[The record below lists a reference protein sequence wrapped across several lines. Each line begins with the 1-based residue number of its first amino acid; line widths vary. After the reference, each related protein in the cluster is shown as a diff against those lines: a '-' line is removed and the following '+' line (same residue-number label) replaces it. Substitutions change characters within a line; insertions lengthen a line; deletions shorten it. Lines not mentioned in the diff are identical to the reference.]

1 MLACL
6 QLCQKSVLKLLIL
19 VGFGIEGSMVCVCVS
34 AKHCSSL
41 ISHPQLEKVTA
52 SLIVYTAW
60 TCFALPTEENNDM
73 VSYLI
78 WLHKI
83 RKEHS
88 NSFDSACIWIAKT
101 RLETSFS
108 SLDLAMYSMITRT
121 KKSWRGF
128 KNASLWNS
136 NIYWFL
142 KFLRQE
148 LSPTFTSWKPHPTAS
163 STSEP
168 SGYFAG
174 TTWGNPKDLPHWNFW
189 DRFHHEY
196 QPWARLWGTSFQ
208 PGNLMFG
215 PTCILYIKRK
225 QREKN
230 SLQPKVEW
238 KKSGNHG
245 ITLRETDS
253 YKLSLKHAKNISQT
267 GYGSQILFLLQ
278 FTNRQ

>member
-1 MLACL
+1 
-6 QLCQKSVLKLLIL
+6 
-19 VGFGIEGSMVCVCVS
+19 
-34 AKHCSSL
+34 
-41 ISHPQLEKVTA
+41 
-52 SLIVYTAW
+52 
-60 TCFALPTEENNDM
+60 M

-88 NSFDSACIWIAKT
+88 NPFDSACIWIAKT

-225 QREKN
+225 QREK
-230 SLQPKVEW
+230 
-238 KKSGNHG
+238 
-245 ITLRETDS
+245 TAC
-253 YKLSLKHAKNISQT
+253 SLKWNGKNQEIMALPWGRRIRISCRWNMQK
-267 GYGSQILFLLQ
+267 
-278 FTNRQ
+278 TNLRRGMAHRFCFFCSSLTVSNPKR